1 MVWSVPYRTYHT
13 VWAGTMGDKGGKT
26 FFCHARKKRRVEWLD
41 DISISCMG
49 TMREK
54 YIRLEKLESFV

>member
-13 VWAGTMGDKGGKT
+13 VWAQWATKVGKRSFVT
-26 FFCHARKKRRVEWLD
+26 PEKKRRVEWLD

-49 TMREK
+49 TIREK
-54 YIRLEKLESFV
+54 YIRLQKLESFM